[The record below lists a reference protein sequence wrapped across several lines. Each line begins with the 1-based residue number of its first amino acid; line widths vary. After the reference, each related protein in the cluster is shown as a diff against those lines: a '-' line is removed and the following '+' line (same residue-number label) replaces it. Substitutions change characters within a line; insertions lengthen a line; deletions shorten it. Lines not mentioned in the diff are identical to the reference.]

1 MQVQMYRD
9 NIPLGKFED
18 LKDAVLHYIA
28 NLFDR
33 DVEKL
38 GAGVVLLSNGEH
50 YRIRSQFDGHRKPNC
65 YMVATR
71 FGGVIFDYFKPT
83 PTELKA
89 MKAKADKIRQDVYAT
104 LADQFGLKPSEIK
117 DTDTLDTLGGD
128 SLDAVEVI
136 MRLEEDFEV
145 EITDSEADKWQNA
158 GQIVAY
164 FEAEADRARMN
175 ELATAKRANQTPN
188 YEVPGMTRTANKV
201 EVAFASASKSMVAAV
216 RADLKALDKAETQ
229 AHTKAMV
236 AVDALPEVKRNIII
250 MPNSWYVT
258 LGQGKKKVIV
268 DGPYKTRT
276 GVSAALR
283 TFVRKNPAVNPL
295 MLFVAMGRI
304 LRAHG
309 TPFSPDYV
317 PRRAVIGRVAPQ
329 VKTKRI
335 DPERVKAQ
343 QELIRK
349 RRLLSRANSS
359 VMRATAPLHGK
370 LYVVDDKTNLMV
382 SGPYSSHAAALKAI
396 PENAK
401 GLILLTGQHCAM
413 TGIEYAR
420 QFKAVAP
427 KKMHSHFF
435 AEGQPVLVNGKR
447 AKIVSVD
454 NKAKTATVRSKSSP
468 ASDAAFSFQ
477 AFTLHYAACLLALNT
492 K

>member
-1 MQVQMYRD
+1 MQVQMYRN

-50 YRIRSQFDGHRKPNC
+50 YRIRSQFDGPRKPNC

-145 EITDSEADKWQNA
+145 EITDSEADKWQNV

-175 ELATAKRANQTPN
+175 ELAAAKRANQTPN

-201 EVAFASASKSMVAAV
+201 EASFASASKSMVASV
-216 RADLKALDKAETQ
+216 RADLKSLDLAETQ
-229 AHTKAMV
+229 AHTKAMA
-236 AVDALPEVKRNIII
+236 AVDALPEVKRHIVI
-250 MPNSWYVT
+250 MPADWYLT
-258 LGQGKKKVIV
+258 HGQGKKRVIV
-268 DGPYKTRT
+268 DGPYKSRS
-276 GVSAALR
+276 GVTTALR
-283 TFVRKNPAVNPL
+283 TYVRKNPAVNPL
-295 MLFVAMGRI
+295 QVYVAVGHI
-304 LRAHG
+304 LRANSV
-309 TPFSPDYV
+309 PFSPDYI
-317 PRRAVIGRVAPQ
+317 PRRGAVSRVEPKRK
-329 VKTKRI
+329 VKRI
-335 DPERVKAQ
+335 NPELVKAQ
-343 QELIRK
+343 QDKMRK

-359 VMRATAPLHGK
+359 VMRATAPLYGK
-370 LYVVDDKTNLMV
+370 LYVVDDKSSLMV
-382 SGPYSSHAAALKAI
+382 SGPYGTHSAAKFAVGT
-396 PENAK
+396 NSN
-401 GLILLTGQHCAM
+401 LIVLSGQHCAM
-413 TGIEYAR
+413 SNIEYAR
-420 QFKAVAP
+420 QFKAVTP
-427 KKMHSHFF
+427 KTLHSHFF
-435 AEGQPVLVNGKR
+435 AEGQSVLVNGKR
-447 AKIVSVD
+447 AKIVSID
-454 NKAKTATVRSKSSP
+454 NKAKTATVRCKSSP